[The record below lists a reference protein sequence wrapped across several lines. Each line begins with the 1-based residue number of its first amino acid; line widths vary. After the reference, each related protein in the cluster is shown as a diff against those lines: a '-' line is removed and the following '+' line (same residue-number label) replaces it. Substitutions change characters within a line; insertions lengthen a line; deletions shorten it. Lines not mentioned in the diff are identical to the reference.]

1 VGPVDDVATQLR
13 DHFAGRVVAVLTDE
27 GQAGQPCDLTLP
39 EALAVAE
46 AAEVRSVE
54 VWRPQS
60 DNPWLTFE

>member
-39 EALAVAE
+39 EALAMTE
-46 AAEVRSVE
+46 AAEVRSV
-54 VWRPQS
+54 
-60 DNPWLTFE
+60 DA

>member
-27 GQAGQPCDLTLP
+27 GQAGQTCDLTGPKAFTVP
-39 EALAVAE
+39 EA
-46 AAEVRSVE
+46 AAMSSLET
-54 VWRPQS
+54 WRPQS